1 MMIIFDKM
9 LDLSLHPSQL
19 LSCISVSMSLFPF
32 VISTSCLCLPVFLGI
47 PMTRDSHRAAGSS
60 CSHLFL
66 FIICCG
72 DNVNTSL
79 LFLALLVNVAKIS
92 FV

>member
-1 MMIIFDKM
+1 
-9 LDLSLHPSQL
+9 
-19 LSCISVSMSLFPF
+19 
-32 VISTSCLCLPVFLGI
+32 
-47 PMTRDSHRAAGSS
+47 MTRDSHRAAGSS

-79 LFLALLVNVAKIS
+79 LFLALLVNVAEIS